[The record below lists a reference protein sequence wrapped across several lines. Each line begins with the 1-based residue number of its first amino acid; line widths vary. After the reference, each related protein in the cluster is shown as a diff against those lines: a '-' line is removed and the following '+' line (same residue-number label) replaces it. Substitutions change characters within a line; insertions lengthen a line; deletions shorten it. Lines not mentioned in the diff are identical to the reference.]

1 MALTRVRYRGLSDV
15 RIIPADDPGL
25 KARGIKVSQDMVWHR
40 GNLFSIYIDNFSEAM
55 EVLFRDE
62 GAFDVEEIDAQ
73 SGKAVKE
80 IVTATRADDT
90 GNTVIDSSTGQKSVK
105 GSGS

>member
-1 MALTRVRYRGLSDV
+1 MALARVRYRGLSDV

-25 KARGIKVSQDMVWHR
+25 KARGIKISQDMVWHR
-40 GNLFSIYIDNFSEAM
+40 GNMFSIYIDNFSEEM
-55 EVLFRDE
+55 ENLFRDE
-62 GAFDVEEIDAQ
+62 AAFTVEEVDAQ

-90 GNTVIDSSTGQKSVK
+90 GNTVVDGTTGQKSVK